1 MTVKMTSGTMFG
13 GVLYLFL
20 VAVVLV
26 SSAKGVAVV
35 LVCSANSKSSMLP
48 LVEARP
54 CTNATEKGQ
63 FYTVSS

>member
-1 MTVKMTSGTMFG
+1 MF
-13 GVLYLFL
+13 LA
-20 VAVVLV
+20 AVVLV

-35 LVCSANSKSSMLP
+35 LVCSANSKFD
-48 LVEARP
+48 ATTGQRP